1 MQGIGTDAVKLTFS
15 VQRSAFSV
23 RRFGLLGFSL
33 PSYRITAG
41 GAGVLPETTTA
52 CATGRGGA

>member
-15 VQRSAFSV
+15 VQ
-23 RRFGLLGFSL
+23 RFGLLGFSL